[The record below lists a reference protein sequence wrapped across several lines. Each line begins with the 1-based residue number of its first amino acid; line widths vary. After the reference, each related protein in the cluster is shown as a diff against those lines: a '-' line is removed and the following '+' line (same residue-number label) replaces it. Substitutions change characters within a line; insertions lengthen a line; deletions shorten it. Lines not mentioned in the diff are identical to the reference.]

1 MNLEQQIKEL
11 VSKQLSVPLNKVQNQ
26 STLMGDLDGDSLDTV
41 ELILAIEDEFNI
53 EVQENDAEKIST
65 VQDLIDY
72 LNSKIN

>member
-1 MNLEQQIKEL
+1 MNLEQQVKEL